1 MFRETSNGC
10 FVGSKGRGRPF
21 CGSMRSVRP
30 TGRTDCAKHVRSAWF
45 CGFSNGTVSRRS
57 SQHLGGAGVSPVTK
71 PISGRPLDP
80 IPKRGFKG
88 VGLKEN
94 FNRKAPSIADVRCI
108 GGCCCLN
115 MTGAKKMLLGQL
127 GCGRGSGCI
136 WSCKPT
142 VRCGKSHHL

>member
-1 MFRETSNGC
+1 MFRETTNGC

-30 TGRTDCAKHVRSAWF
+30 TGRTDCTKNVRTAWF
-45 CGFSNGTVSRRS
+45 CGFTDGTVSRRS

-88 VGLKEN
+88 VGLREN
-94 FNRKAPSIADVRCI
+94 FKWKAPSIPYLMGTYIIIYTWFPIDSPLKQSI
-108 GGCCCLN
+108 EYPNDHGF
-115 MTGAKKMLLGQL
+115 
-127 GCGRGSGCI
+127 
-136 WSCKPT
+136 
-142 VRCGKSHHL
+142 